1 MYIDPITFTFK
12 AIIPQQ
18 FECTTPAP
26 CPQIQSIEVLPSGS
40 FRPVKVDRY
49 AYVSTKYEVYAEQA
63 WNSLG
68 YLALFIIVFQMLAFF
83 SLRYVR
89 HISR

>member
-1 MYIDPITFTFK
+1 M
-12 AIIPQQ
+12 
-18 FECTTPAP
+18 
-26 CPQIQSIEVLPSGS
+26 
-40 FRPVKVDRY
+40 VDRY
-49 AYVSTKYEVYAEQA
+49 TFVSSKYEVFADQA

-68 YLALFIIVFQMLAFF
+68 YLTLFIIAFQMLAFF

>member
-1 MYIDPITFTFK
+1 MYIDPITYTFK
-12 AIIPQQ
+12 ALIPQQ
-18 FECTTPAP
+18 FECTAAP
-26 CPQIQSIEVLPSGS
+26 CPQIQSIVVLPSGS
-40 FRPVKVDRY
+40 FRPVMVDRY
-49 AYVSTKYEVYAEQA
+49 TFVSSKYEVFADQA

-68 YLALFIIVFQMLAFF
+68 YLTLFIIAFQMLAFF